1 MSKIPA
7 VVATLALSV
16 LAACESPPSKED
28 IGMATGAVLGGVIG
42 HQVGHGT
49 GQAVATIGGAA
60 LGGFLGGR
68 VGRNMDRSD
77 QVNTAQALDYAP
89 DGQPMTWNNAA
100 SGQRY
105 SVTPTHTYPGGSGR
119 LCRDFTTVVRID
131 GRDEIVRGTACKQAD
146 GTWETL

>member
-28 IGMATGAVLGGVIG
+28 LGLATDAE
-42 HQVGHGT
+42 HR
-49 GQAVATIGGAA
+49 A
-60 LGGFLGGR
+60 
-68 VGRNMDRSD
+68 GRNMDRSD

-105 SVTPTHTYPGGSGR
+105 SVTPTHTYHGGSGS

-146 GTWETL
+146 GAWETL